1 MHDAVLI
8 VCGGLLQVP
17 AVLIARDLGLKVV
30 VTDGSADAPAMKLAD
45 EPVILDIYDVQGHCE
60 LVKSLRERY
69 NLRGVFTEGADVEVT
84 VAAAA
89 EVAGLPRVRLE
100 AARNTKNK
108 VFTRRCFDRS
118 GIPNPRWAE
127 VRDDVESRQ
136 GAERI
141 GFPLMV
147 KAVDNCASR

>member
-17 AVLIARDLGLKVV
+17 AVRIARELGLKVV

-45 EPVILDIYDVQGHCE
+45 EPVILDIYDVQGHCD
-60 LVKSLRERY
+60 LVKSLGQRY

-89 EVAGLPRVRLE
+89 EVAGLPGVCL
-100 AARNTKNK
+100 
-108 VFTRRCFDRS
+108 RRCS
-118 GIPNPRWAE
+118 SICTATTP
-127 VRDDVESRQ
+127 S
-136 GAERI
+136 
-141 GFPLMV
+141 
-147 KAVDNCASR
+147 ASKKSTA